1 MLSECH
7 VQIQS
12 SATGD
17 ALNFFFFLRK
27 MASKHC
33 VARLG
38 FCKVL
43 QCLYK
48 DIEIHDDVLNSF
60 NHVFTKFITVAGANV
75 LHDNELTIRFTYV

>member
-17 ALNFFFFLRK
+17 ALNFFFLRK

-33 VARLG
+33 VVRLG
-38 FCKVL
+38 FCKVS
-43 QCLYK
+43 QRLYK
-48 DIEIHDDVLNSF
+48 DIEIHDDVLNSS
-60 NHVFTKFITVAGANV
+60 VMCSPSSSLSLVPTSSMT
-75 LHDNELTIRFTYV
+75 TS